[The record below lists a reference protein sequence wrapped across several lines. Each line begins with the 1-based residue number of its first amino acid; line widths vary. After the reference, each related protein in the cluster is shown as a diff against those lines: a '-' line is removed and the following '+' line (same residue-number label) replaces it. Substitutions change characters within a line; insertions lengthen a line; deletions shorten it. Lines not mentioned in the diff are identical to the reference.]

1 MSQILSHGYV
11 LSRKLTLYGFLI
23 LSCCYTFVR
32 VSEHFKYHAN
42 DILKRSH
49 IFYIR
54 NNH

>member
-11 LSRKLTLYGFLI
+11 LSHKLTLYGFLI
-23 LSCCYTFVR
+23 LSCYIVVR
-32 VSEHFKYHAN
+32 VSEHFKYHAS
-42 DILKRSH
+42 DILKRPH